1 MISLC
6 LCARNGPAMAGWLC
20 RHSVQNEV
28 AGCPELGK
36 PALRELKASEFKAK
50 EWWKTLA
57 AKLRGHFQYYGIS
70 GNSAKIVEFYRMTTK
85 LVHKWFNR
93 RSQKGKMNWD
103 EFTEYLKHYPL
114 PIPRIVHKFTLSG
127 VR

>member
-1 MISLC
+1 MNRLYIIKNGKSIYGTANHAKKML
-6 LCARNGPAMAGWLC
+6 LKVRN
-20 RHSVQNEV
+20 Q
-28 AGCPELGK
+28 
-36 PALRELKASEFKAK
+36 FKAK

-57 AKLRGHFQYYGIS
+57 AKLRWHFQYYGVS
-70 GNSAKIVEFYRMTTK
+70 GNSDKIAAFYRMTTK
-85 LVHKWFNR
+85 LVHKWLNR

-114 PIPRIVHKFTLSG
+114 PRPRIVHKFTWSG